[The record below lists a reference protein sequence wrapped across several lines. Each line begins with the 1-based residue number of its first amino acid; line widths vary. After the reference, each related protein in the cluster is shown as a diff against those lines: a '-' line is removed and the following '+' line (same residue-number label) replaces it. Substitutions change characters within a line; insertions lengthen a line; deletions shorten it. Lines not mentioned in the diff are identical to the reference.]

1 MKTAPYI
8 AALGLI
14 ALTAPAVAVAQAA
27 PPAVVIVVDADR
39 IFRECNACRTAQTG
53 LASRVSAL
61 QTRQTTL
68 ANQLRTEGQPIEA
81 AIRALNGAQPDAA
94 LRARVTAFQT
104 KQEQANQELQR
115 SQQNLQSIQANVVRQ
130 INVRLNPAIN
140 QVMTARG
147 ANIAVD
153 VSSTLAHSQAINV
166 TAAVLAALNSTLPS
180 VTLTPLPAQAQTPP
194 KPAGR

>member
-1 MKTAPYI
+1 MKTAFYT
-8 AALGLI
+8 AALGLT
-14 ALTAPAVAVAQAA
+14 ALTAPSVAVAQQAPAA
-27 PPAVVIVVDADR
+27 VIIVVDSDR
-39 IFRECNACRTAQTG
+39 IYRECNACRTAQTA
-53 LASRVSAL
+53 LQSRVTAL
-61 QTRQTTL
+61 QTRQQTLTT
-68 ANQLRTEGQPIEA
+68 QLRNEGTPIET

-115 SQQNLQSIQANVVRQ
+115 SQQNLQSIQANIVRQ
-130 INVRLNPAIN
+130 INARLNPAIN

-153 VSSTLAHSQAINV
+153 TGSTLAHAAATDA

-180 VTLTPLPAQAQTPP
+180 VTLTPLPAAAQTP
-194 KPAGR
+194 ASR